1 MYLVLSDHMLTIDWT
16 AEGGWQAPKIEP
28 FANFSV
34 HPGAKVLIC
43 TSSPLVYRLFPQVL
57 HYAQELF
64 EGMKA
69 YRGVDGKIRL
79 FRPMHN
85 MARMNL
91 TASRA
96 CLPAFDGQELVECIR
111 RLVVVD
117 QEWVPHDTSSSLYIR
132 PTMIGTE
139 PTLGVAPA
147 GEARLFVLLCPV
159 GPYYSTGFKPVNL
172 LADPQYV
179 RAWPGGCGFTKMG
192 SNYAPTL
199 WTQVPTVYFGF

>member
-1 MYLVLSDHMLTIDWT
+1 MEFFV
-16 AEGGWQAPKIEP
+16 E
-28 FANFSV
+28 
-34 HPGAKVLIC
+34 
-43 TSSPLVYRLFPQVL
+43 VL

-96 CLPAFDGQELVECIR
+96 CLPAFDGYQLLECIR
-111 RLVVVD
+111 KLVVID
-117 QEWVPHDTSSSLYIR
+117 SAWVPHDTSSSLYIR

-139 PTLGVAPA
+139 PSLGVAPA
-147 GEARLFVLLCPV
+147 ENARLFVLLCPV
-159 GPYYSTGFKPVNL
+159 GPYYATGFKPVNL
-172 LADPQYV
+172 LCDPSYV

-199 WTQVPTVYFGF
+199 WTQKVRTPSMD